1 MGTCLTNTDG
11 SLTPFVAKY
20 CTALG
25 YDMDMMRTMSGQE
38 MICAMSEKLN
48 EVVCFCN
55 CLKDSING
63 LIEQY
68 EEVSVLSDGGLIVGE
83 FEKMPGVLAVP
94 EITGNLPLSET
105 SIKLG
110 GSFSFENSI
119 LMTEVLTD
127 GEPAEAF
134 ANYGVRCTDVDGAPS
149 ITVSAQSGSG
159 TFRIPPQL
167 VPIKE

>member
-1 MGTCLTNTDG
+1 MGTCPTNTDG

-25 YDMDMMRTMSGQE
+25 YDMDMLRTMSAQE
-38 MICAMSEKLN
+38 LICAMGAKLN
-48 EVVCFCN
+48 EVVGYCN
-55 CLKDSING
+55 CLRDVLNNLIN
-63 LIEQY
+63 LY
-68 EEVSVLSDGGLIVGE
+68 SEVSVMSDGGLTVGV

-105 SIKLG
+105 SIKLSD
-110 GSFSFENSI
+110 SFSFENSI

-127 GEPAEAF
+127 GAPSEAF
-134 ANYGVRCTDVDGAPS
+134 ANYGVRCTDIDGTPT